1 MKYIVMVADGMSDYP
16 LAELGDKT
24 PIEAAKIPNMTF
36 IAKNGKVG
44 TARTIPKGMTPASD
58 VANLA
63 ILGYDPVKYY
73 SGRGPLEAANMG
85 IELNEND
92 VAFRCNLITE
102 DKGILKDYSAGHI
115 TTKEAH
121 ILMNELDEK
130 LGTDTI
136 KFYGGI
142 SYRHLVVIKNGK
154 HFSVGKKEADLSK
167 IRYMPPHDMV
177 GQNIKDNLPKGRGAE
192 VLIKLIEDSKNILM
206 KHDVNKVRVDL
217 SENPANMIW
226 LWGQGSKPSL
236 PSFEEK
242 YGIKG
247 SIISAVDLL
256 NGIGKIIGLEPIK
269 VPGATGYYD
278 TNYQGKADYAVASLE
293 NKDFVFIHVEAPDEA
308 GHNKDIRAK
317 IAAIESFDKFVVGTV
332 LNKFKDRSDV
342 RIMVLPDHATPISL
356 GTHAADPIPFAI
368 YGAGIENDNIE
379 IFSEAAARSSKFSFQ
394 TGWQL
399 MDYFMKGD
407 KS

>member
-16 LAELGDKT
+16 LAELGEKT

-36 IAKNGKVG
+36 MAKNGKVG

-85 IELNEND
+85 INLDEDD
-92 VAFRCNLITE
+92 VAFRCNLVTE
-102 DKGILKDYSAGHI
+102 DKGILTDYSAGHI
-115 TTKEAH
+115 TTKESR
-121 ILMNELDEK
+121 ILLGELDKK
-130 LGTDTI
+130 LGTGSI

-142 SYRHLVVIKNGK
+142 SYRHLFVIKNGR
-154 HFSVGKKEADLSK
+154 HFNIGKKEADLSK
-167 IRYMPPHDMV
+167 IRYMPPHDIV
-177 GQNIKDNLPKGRGAE
+177 GHHVKENLPKGRGSE
-192 VLIKLIEDSKNILM
+192 ILIKLIEDSRDILSR
-206 KHDVNKVRVDL
+206 HDVNKVRLDL
-217 SENPANMIW
+217 KENPANMIW
-226 LWGQGSKPSL
+226 LWGQGCKPSL
-236 PSFEEK
+236 PQFEEK
-242 YGIKG
+242 YGVRG

-256 NGIGKIIGLEPIK
+256 NGIGKLIGLETIT

-293 NKDFVFIHVEAPDEA
+293 DKDFVFIHVEATDEA

-317 IAAIESFDKFVVGTV
+317 IGAIENFDKFIVGTI
-332 LNKFKDRSDV
+332 LNRFKDRNDV
-342 RIMVLPDHATPISL
+342 RMMILPDHATPISL

-368 YGAGIENDNIE
+368 YGAGVEKDNIE
-379 IFSEAAARSSKFSFQ
+379 IFSENAARSGKLSFP

-399 MDYFMKGD
+399 MDYFMRKTG
-407 KS
+407 